1 MSVPLDRLYNH
12 LDGLC
17 NHDILIYR
25 FYPHGSKKLTD
36 LSWLY
41 DFTQFGWKH
50 QIERPGAI
58 CHDQEPLFFDQYS
71 QDDILNYFMHINP
84 WIATDPEM
92 VERITTLIPAQHIRL
107 VTGSR
112 YSVYDKTLQHIT
124 YIHF

>member
-36 LSWLY
+36 LIPLSDVKDRDWI
-41 DFTQFGWKH
+41 H
-50 QIERPGAI
+50 QIKNPGAI

-71 QDDILNYFMHINP
+71 QDDILNYFIHFAP
-84 WIATDPEM
+84 SIATNYCPTHQ
-92 VERITTLIPAQHIRL
+92 V
-107 VTGSR
+107 S
-112 YSVYDKTLQHIT
+112 YW
-124 YIHF
+124 F